1 MTRLFT
7 IKRLACSALVACATL
22 AHAQNQ
28 AIPNAPASAAK
39 KELVQRMVALQQP
52 ALDNMARNL
61 AERPVRQMMS
71 AADNAMQSRVPP
83 EKRKAMGEQ
92 IEGEMRKF
100 LDEAVPVV
108 RDRAAKLGQTSLGP
122 VFEEKFSEDELRQL
136 LAALESPAYKKFQQ
150 NLPDLTNVF
159 VQQLVADVEPTI
171 NPKLS
176 ALEQRVGAII
186 NAGAPAPG
194 ASEPKTPKAAKP
206 AASAASKPAKK

>member
-1 MTRLFT
+1 MTRLFAL
-7 IKRLACSALVACATL
+7 KRLACLALLTGTGLV
-22 AHAQNQ
+22 HAQNQ
-28 AIPNAPASAAK
+28 PIPNAPASAAK

-61 AERPVRQMMS
+61 AERPVRQMMT

-108 RDRAAKLGQTSLGP
+108 RDRSAKIGQTSLGP

-136 LAALESPAYKKFQQ
+136 LVTLESPAYKKFQQ

-171 NPKLS
+171 NPKLN
-176 ALEQRVGAII
+176 ALEQRVAAII
-186 NAGAPAPG
+186 NAGAPAPAPG
-194 ASEPKTPKAAKP
+194 DSKAPKAAKP